1 MPVKEAG
8 GVVSEALGA
17 LWPTYRT
24 RPKVAGIL
32 AGAPTA
38 YTKLLGIVK
47 RVGASER
54 MAELDRGV
62 A

>member
-1 MPVKEAG
+1 
-8 GVVSEALGA
+8 VVSEALGA